1 MQFTRVTKK
10 RRERVVT
17 CRLFQTVQRV
27 FVLTRN
33 SQPAERRPVQGIVK
47 TPGVDKSSE
56 IGQKILLVS
65 MMVAIVQTR
74 YFLDS
79 EYCCMFFGQEFQV
92 SFVSQISAVF
102 FSLDFRFY
110 FFRFFVSDFYKC
122 TVLYVEYW
130 YKWSLKFQV
139 FDEVFPSL
147 FIVELF
153 VQTLFVILL
162 AN

>member
-56 IGQKILLVS
+56 IGQKNAPCFHDGGNCANSIFFRLRMLLHV
-65 MMVAIVQTR
+65 
-74 YFLDS
+74 
-79 EYCCMFFGQEFQV
+79 FGQEFQV
-92 SFVSQISAVF
+92 SFDSQVSAVF